1 MSHTASE
8 TANESWNDTA
18 SDDLDLVLEEASEF
32 GIPVESS
39 PLLERVSVA
48 RSDGGTIS
56 AIVWGTRPSRATFL
70 HGGGLNAHTWNTT
83 ILSIGW
89 PAVALDLPGHGES
102 SWHDDV
108 DYGAERLAA
117 PVGEATARLA
127 PGSEVVVGQS
137 LGGLTAIALA
147 AARPDLVK
155 RLVVVDASPGFV
167 VGDGNQ
173 VRDFLAGPES
183 FASRDEIVDRAL
195 EFGFGPSRAAVE
207 RGVLRNTRVRD
218 DGRVVFKHH
227 FANLDPTAPFK
238 MSADFTSLWPALES
252 IEVPV
257 LLVRGSRG
265 FLNDD
270 LSREFLDRTPGAI
283 SVTIESGHNVQE
295 EAPVELAAAIA
306 EFVEQS

>member
-1 MSHTASE
+1 MT
-8 TANESWNDTA
+8 DTTYN
-18 SDDLDLVLEEASEF
+18 DLDLVLQEASEF
-32 GIPVESS
+32 GIELEST
-39 PLLERVSVA
+39 PRWERVTVD
-48 RSDGGTIS
+48 RSDGGVVS
-56 AIVWGTRPSRATFL
+56 ALVWGTDDPRATFL

-83 ILSIGW
+83 ILSGGW
-89 PAVALDLPGHGES
+89 PTVALDLPGHGDS

-108 DYGAERLAA
+108 DYRAERLAE
-117 PVGEATARLA
+117 PVAAVLARLA
-127 PGSEVVVGQS
+127 PRSEVVVGQS

-147 AARPDLVK
+147 AAHPELVK
-155 RLVVVDASPGFV
+155 RLVVIDVSPGLV
-167 VGDGNQ
+167 VGGGNQ

-207 RGVLRNTRVRD
+207 RGVLRNTRERD

-227 FANLDPTAPFK
+227 FANLSEGSPVAF
-238 MSADFTSLWPALES
+238 SNDFSSLWPALES

-270 LSREFLDRTPGAI
+270 LEREFLERTPGAV

-295 EAPVELAAAIA
+295 EAPVELASALT
-306 EFVEQS
+306 EFLARS

>member
-1 MSHTASE
+1 MSDTV
-8 TANESWNDTA
+8 NDTINNPPE
-18 SDDLDLVLEEASEF
+18 LELLRQEAAEF
-32 GIPVESS
+32 GIELAAAPEWD
-39 PLLERVSVA
+39 RVTID
-48 RSDGGTIS
+48 RTDGGVVS
-56 AIVWGTRPSRATFL
+56 AIVWGADAPRATFL

-83 ILSIGW
+83 VLSGGW
-89 PAVALDLPGHGES
+89 PAVALDLPGHGDS

-108 DYGAERLAA
+108 DYRAERLAG
-117 PVGEATARLA
+117 PVGEAIALLA
-127 PGSEVVVGQS
+127 PESEVVVGQS

-147 AARPDLVK
+147 AARPELVR
-155 RLVVVDASPGFV
+155 RLVVIDASPGFV
-167 VGDGNQ
+167 VAGGNQ
-173 VRDFLAGPES
+173 VRDFLAGPDS

-227 FANLDPTAPFK
+227 FANLTADSPLA

-265 FLNDD
+265 FLNDE
-270 LSREFLDRTPGAI
+270 LEQEFLARTPGAV

-295 EAPVELAAAIA
+295 EAPVELVAALS
-306 EFVEQS
+306 EFLARS

>member
-1 MSHTASE
+1 MSHTAND
-8 TANESWNDTA
+8 TANQTDIDRA

-32 GIPVESS
+32 GITVESS
-39 PLLERVSVA
+39 PQLERVTVD

-56 AIVWGTRPSRATFL
+56 ALVWGTEAPRATFL

-108 DYGAERLAA
+108 DYGAARLAG
-117 PVGEATARLA
+117 PVGEAAARLA
-127 PGSEVVVGQS
+127 PRSEVVVGQS
-137 LGGLTAIALA
+137 LGGLTGIALA

-173 VRDFLAGPES
+173 VRDFLAGPDS
-183 FASRDEIVDRAL
+183 FASRDEVVGRAL

-227 FANLDPTAPFK
+227 FANLDLSVPFK
-238 MSADFTSLWPALES
+238 MSADFSSLWPAL
-252 IEVPV
+252 
-257 LLVRGSRG
+257 
-265 FLNDD
+265 
-270 LSREFLDRTPGAI
+270 
-283 SVTIESGHNVQE
+283 
-295 EAPVELAAAIA
+295 
-306 EFVEQS
+306 